1 VPARRAAHHPP
12 PGLPRRDRPARQHAH
27 RAAEELD
34 RRGGRERHDG
44 DVEPH
49 EDHDRVQLELHLRD
63 LPDVRDRLRHPGH
76 PHRPAHHVPL
86 DPTGGP
92 PMSTQQSVLFDAPGP
107 RARRVIMI
115 GNVVG
120 GIVVLGVAAL
130 VLLALGRKGQLDA
143 DLWTSLFTAD
153 AWQYYFI
160 PGLQNTLRAA
170 GFAIVGALVFG
181 LVVGTGRLS
190 QLRAVRVV
198 SGIVV
203 EFFRA
208 VPVLL
213 MMIFFYLLL
222 GFNKVDDAPFLAVV
236 FALVLYN
243 GSVIAE
249 LVRSGVGNLPKG
261 QGEAGLAIGLTPS
274 QTLRSI
280 QLPQALIAMLPAL
293 VSQLVVVLK
302 DSALG
307 QIITYNELLRAAQ

>member
-1 VPARRAAHHPP
+1 
-12 PGLPRRDRPARQHAH
+12 
-27 RAAEELD
+27 
-34 RRGGRERHDG
+34 
-44 DVEPH
+44 
-49 EDHDRVQLELHLRD
+49 
-63 LPDVRDRLRHPGH
+63 
-76 PHRPAHHVPL
+76 
-86 DPTGGP
+86 
-92 PMSTQQSVLFDAPGP
+92 MSTQQSVLFDAPGP
-107 RARRVIMI
+107 RARRAILL
-115 GNVVG
+115 GNIVG
-120 GIVVLGVAAL
+120 AIVVLGVAAL
-130 VLLALGRKGQLDA
+130 VLVALGNKGQLA
-143 DLWTSLFTAD
+143 PELWSSLFTAD

-170 GFAIVGALVFG
+170 GFAIVGALAFG
-181 LVVGTGRLS
+181 LLFGTGRLS
-190 QLRAVRVV
+190 HLRAVRVV

-213 MMIFFYLLL
+213 MMIFFWLLL
-222 GFNKVDDAPFLAVV
+222 GFNNVDDAPFLAVV

-261 QGEAGLAIGLTPS
+261 QGEAGLAIGLTQG
-274 QTLRSI
+274 QTLRSV

-307 QIITYNELLRAAQ
+307 QIITYNELLRAAQLYGVGNGNILQSLVLAAVIFIVINWMLTLVARWLSRFLSGRTAGATAAGPGIGNPTVVAGGPTEDAPAVSATR

>member
-1 VPARRAAHHPP
+1 
-12 PGLPRRDRPARQHAH
+12 
-27 RAAEELD
+27 
-34 RRGGRERHDG
+34 
-44 DVEPH
+44 
-49 EDHDRVQLELHLRD
+49 
-63 LPDVRDRLRHPGH
+63 
-76 PHRPAHHVPL
+76 
-86 DPTGGP
+86 
-92 PMSTQQSVLFDAPGP
+92 MSTQQSVLFDAPGP
-107 RARRVIMI
+107 RARRAILL
-115 GNVVG
+115 GNIVG
-120 GIVVLGVAAL
+120 AFVVLGIAAL
-130 VLLALGRKGQLDA
+130 VLVALGNKGQLDPK
-143 DLWTSLFTAD
+143 LWSSLFTAD

-170 GFAIVGALVFG
+170 GFAIVGALAFG
-181 LVVGTGRLS
+181 LLFGTGRLS
-190 QLRAVRVV
+190 HLRAVRVV

-213 MMIFFYLLL
+213 MMIFFWLLL
-222 GFNKVDDAPFLAVV
+222 GLSKVDDAPFLAVV

-249 LVRSGVGNLPKG
+249 LVRSGVGNLPRG
-261 QGEAGLAIGLTPS
+261 QSEAGLAIGLTTG

-307 QIITYNELLRAAQ
+307 QIITYNELLRAAQLYGVGNGNILQSLVLAAVIFIVINWLLTLVARWLSRFLSGRTAGATAAGPGIGNPTVMAGGLTEDAPAVSVTR

>member
-1 VPARRAAHHPP
+1 
-12 PGLPRRDRPARQHAH
+12 
-27 RAAEELD
+27 
-34 RRGGRERHDG
+34 
-44 DVEPH
+44 
-49 EDHDRVQLELHLRD
+49 
-63 LPDVRDRLRHPGH
+63 
-76 PHRPAHHVPL
+76 
-86 DPTGGP
+86 
-92 PMSTQQSVLFDAPGP
+92 MSTQQSVLFDAPGP
-107 RARRVIMI
+107 RARRAIMI

-130 VLLALGRKGQLDA
+130 VLVALGRKGQLDA

-181 LVVGTGRLS
+181 LVFGTGRLS

-307 QIITYNELLRAAQ
+307 QIITYNELLRAAQLFGVGNGNILQSLVLAAVIFIVINWLLTLVARWLSRFLSGRTAGATTTGPGIGNPTVVAGGPAEDAPAEAAAR

>member
-1 VPARRAAHHPP
+1 
-12 PGLPRRDRPARQHAH
+12 
-27 RAAEELD
+27 
-34 RRGGRERHDG
+34 
-44 DVEPH
+44 
-49 EDHDRVQLELHLRD
+49 
-63 LPDVRDRLRHPGH
+63 
-76 PHRPAHHVPL
+76 
-86 DPTGGP
+86 
-92 PMSTQQSVLFDAPGP
+92 MSTQQSVLFDAPGP

-181 LVVGTGRLS
+181 LVFGTGRLS

-280 QLPQALIAMLPAL
+280 QLPRRSSRCCRPSCRSSSSSSRTPRWGRSSRTTSSCAPR
-293 VSQLVVVLK
+293 SS
-302 DSALG
+302 SASATG
-307 QIITYNELLRAAQ
+307 TSSSRSSWPR

>member
-1 VPARRAAHHPP
+1 
-12 PGLPRRDRPARQHAH
+12 
-27 RAAEELD
+27 
-34 RRGGRERHDG
+34 
-44 DVEPH
+44 
-49 EDHDRVQLELHLRD
+49 
-63 LPDVRDRLRHPGH
+63 
-76 PHRPAHHVPL
+76 
-86 DPTGGP
+86 
-92 PMSTQQSVLFDAPGP
+92 MSTQQSVLFDAPGP

-181 LVVGTGRLS
+181 LVFGTGRLS

-307 QIITYNELLRAAQ
+307 QIITYNELLRAAQLFGVGNGNILQSLVLAAVIFIVINWLLTLVARWLSRFLSGRTAGATTTGPGIGNPTVVAGGPAEDAPAEAAAR